1 MSLPSYA
8 MNQPTFPEMYE
19 RWLVA
24 PLFRPWAELTL
35 DEVNLASGD
44 RLLDIA
50 CGTGIVARVAKERLG
65 EGAYIVGIDVSP
77 DMLAVA
83 RRAAPNIDWRQGNA
97 AALPLQEGEQF
108 NVVVCQQGLQFFPDK
123 PAAVA
128 QMRRALMPG
137 GRLAISTWRSDD
149 EIPFFRELRRIAE
162 RHLGPI
168 ADQRHSFGDA
178 AQLEAVLRDAGFGEG
193 RSKTIS
199 RIMHFE
205 ANTWLLRGNAMAL
218 VGMSA
223 AGKSMDEQERKRV
236 VEAIVSESEPVRE
249 RYTDGSEIAF
259 ELSTNLATARA

>member
-1 MSLPSYA
+1 MPGRDKPALQLRVDGNAANNCCALMPGRDKPAFADGPLTRKQGAGGCTLAVTIRYTSAVSGPKVLQRQIMSSLPSYA

-19 RWLVA
+19 QWLVG

-108 NVVVCQQGLQFFPDK
+108 NVVVCHQGLQFFPDK

-128 QMRRALMPG
+128 QMRRALVPG
-137 GRLAISTWRSDD
+137 GTLAISTRRSDD
-149 EIPFFRELRRIAE
+149 EIPFFRERRRIAE

-193 RSKTIS
+193 RS
-199 RIMHFE
+199 RRY
-205 ANTWLLRGNAMAL
+205 RG
-218 VGMSA
+218 
-223 AGKSMDEQERKRV
+223 
-236 VEAIVSESEPVRE
+236 
-249 RYTDGSEIAF
+249 
-259 ELSTNLATARA
+259 